1 MMMIQSR
8 GERSKRPNEAP
19 VTSMTR
25 LTKNCTLSPVTNAF
39 CKGGE
44 LDSVAMETASIVA
57 GFNDDLDGEDR
68 LLIDAE
74 SPRGAFSWR
83 AVEFQQ
89 ASSSRMNPRQGDTV
103 ESDAFVLD
111 FVE

>member
-19 VTSMTR
+19 VTSMAR
-25 LTKNCTLSPVTNAF
+25 LTKNCTPSAVTNAF

-44 LDSVAMETASIVA
+44 VDSVAMEPASIVA

-74 SPRGAFSWR
+74 SPRGALLASCLVFNKLVR
-83 AVEFQQ
+83 AE
-89 ASSSRMNPRQGDTV
+89 
-103 ESDAFVLD
+103 
-111 FVE
+111 